1 MRKSV
6 SQRILRF
13 LRLVVFFICLSGL
26 YLPAVAAGPP
36 DSGREERIFGVT
48 VDDSWYGE
56 VETDAIIEALRAMP
70 VRPTVRIVMSSELQA
85 SEYRDLFSAI
95 SAVATVMAAPV
106 DSYYMSAYM
115 DVGSYLERFRAAYEN
130 LSPYVDIWEI
140 GNEINGVDWIRQD
153 PSLIVA
159 KVLAANDF
167 IREQG
172 GQTALT
178 VYYSDP
184 ADQDLFYWLTRH
196 VPARLAGNV
205 DFAFVS
211 YYEDDNDG
219 YAPDWEAV
227 FGAMARFFPNSKVG
241 IGECGNTAADATDRT
256 KIAMAASYYGMER
269 FGDRFA
275 GGFFWWNWVQDCVPH
290 QGNPVFAAINS
301 AIALSIIADAE
312 QSPRD

>member
-1 MRKSV
+1 MRKGV
-6 SQRILRF
+6 SPRILRF
-13 LRLVVFFICLSGL
+13 LRLVVFYICLLGL
-26 YLPAVAAGPP
+26 YLPAASADLSSAGQ
-36 DSGREERIFGVT
+36 EERIFGVT

-56 VETDAIIEALRAMP
+56 VETDAIVEALRAMP
-70 VRPTVRIVMSSELQA
+70 VRPAVRIVMSNELQA
-85 SEYRDLFSAI
+85 SEYRELFSAI

-115 DVGSYLERFRAAYEN
+115 DVGSYLDRFRAAYEY

-140 GNEINGVDWIRQD
+140 GNEINGVDWILQD

-159 KVLAANDF
+159 KVLAANDY

-178 VYYSDP
+178 VYYTDP
-184 ADQDLFYWLTRH
+184 ADQDLFYWLERH
-196 VPARLAGNV
+196 VPARLAENV

-227 FGAMARFFPNSKVG
+227 FGAMARFFPNSKIG
-241 IGECGNTAADATDRT
+241 IGECGNTAADATDWT

-269 FGDRFA
+269 FCDRFV

-301 AIALSIIADAE
+301 VIAQSVIADAE
-312 QSPRD
+312 QPPRD